1 MGVFIASGGTSSAS
15 YMRCG
20 HRLTI
25 AAGANVR
32 RYLDPCTPLLPTKNR
47 ETTNDRQRKRTP
59 SDKPSDGPRD
69 PGETEHK
76 DEGEIEH
83 ILDTGLPPGIDIEDA
98 VDPGNSPKS
107 PRAAKKP

>member
-1 MGVFIASGGTSSAS
+1 M
-15 YMRCG
+15 
-20 HRLTI
+20 
-25 AAGANVR
+25 
-32 RYLDPCTPLLPTKNR
+32 NR

-59 SDKPSDGPRD
+59 SGKPGDERD
-69 PGETEHK
+69 PGEIEHK

-107 PRAAKKP
+107 PRPAKKP

>member
-1 MGVFIASGGTSSAS
+1 
-15 YMRCG
+15 MRCG

-32 RYLDPCTPLLPTKNR
+32 RYADSCTAFLPTMNR

-59 SDKPSDGPRD
+59 SDEPGDDSRD
-69 PGETEHK
+69 PGEIEHK

-107 PRAAKKP
+107 PPPAKKP